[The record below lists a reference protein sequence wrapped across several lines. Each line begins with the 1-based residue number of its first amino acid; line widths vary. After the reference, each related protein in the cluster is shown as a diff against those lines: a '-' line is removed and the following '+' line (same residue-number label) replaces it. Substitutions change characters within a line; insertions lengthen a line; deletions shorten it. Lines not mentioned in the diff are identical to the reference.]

1 LNLNFADVPSVEE
14 NIDGLVNEIQN
25 CSLYDGA
32 DANGEVSKTSGTSDA
47 QNGKQFK
54 QGSLKSNGKD
64 SYQIIQKTKQ
74 SGITKGKTIS
84 LSFHFKRINKW

>member
-1 LNLNFADVPSVEE
+1 MNFADVPSVEE
-14 NIDGLVNEIQN
+14 NVDGLVNEIQN

-32 DANGEVSKTSGTSDA
+32 DANGEISKTSGTSDA

-64 SYQIIQKTKQ
+64 SYQIVQKTKQ
-74 SGITKGKTIS
+74 SGTTKGKTIT
-84 LSFHFKRINKW
+84 LSFRFKRINQ